1 VGTDEMDLW
10 AYCRSIGVAMGLG
23 PHLGPRIMKAFTSA
37 ERPTVLW
44 LSFGHCTGCKEH
56 VRRSTSPWFDET
68 LFDSV
73 FLSCQDVLQDAGRRT
88 EQILSRVANLF
99 RGKFFCVLEGEI
111 PSEKDGIQWFT
122 GGKRMLDASRM
133 VCPEASAVIALGD
146 CVPGRKLSR
155 VDAGTEMNGEM
166 NRWGRNV
173 PFIHIPGCPPDPLD
187 FIATLAHQLLYE
199 RLPDLDDQSRPL
211 FASKPFL
218 GHPSGIDPVEGP
230 FHQREGKSG

>member
-1 VGTDEMDLW
+1 MSYRMPAVE
-10 AYCRSIGVAMGLG
+10 RSRFSLA
-23 PHLGPRIMKAFTSA
+23 S
-37 ERPTVLW
+37 PTFSGG
-44 LSFGHCTGCKEH
+44 SF
-56 VRRSTSPWFDET
+56 
-68 LFDSV
+68 SV
-73 FLSCQDVLQDAGRRT
+73 FWRERSQVK
-88 EQILSRVANLF
+88 S
-99 RGKFFCVLEGEI
+99 
-111 PSEKDGIQWFT
+111 DGIQWFT